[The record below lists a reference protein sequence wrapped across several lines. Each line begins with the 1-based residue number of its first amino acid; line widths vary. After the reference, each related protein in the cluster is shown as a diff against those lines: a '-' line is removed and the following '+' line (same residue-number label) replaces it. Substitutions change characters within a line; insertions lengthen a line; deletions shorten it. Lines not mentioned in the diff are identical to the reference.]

1 MQLILRQR
9 CLPVENYHCYNLYYS
24 CLLYLELG
32 LEGAGVGQPVQQV
45 SLERVQADLHGL
57 VLAPAVV
64 LHVLHLFLTDV
75 QQVILVSVVD
85 LSSQKDG

>member
-9 CLPVENYHCYNLYYS
+9 CLPVENHHCYNLYYS
-24 CLLYLELG
+24 CLPYLELG
-32 LEGAGVGQPVQQV
+32 PEGAGVGQPVQQV
-45 SLERVQADLHGL
+45 SLEKVQADLYGL

-64 LHVLHLFLTDV
+64 LPVLHLFLTDV
-75 QQVILVSVVD
+75 QQVILVNVID